1 MVWQPERLT
10 AGQREERRLAAARL
24 LRAGRLSQAEIARE
38 MGVSEASVS
47 RWKHRLQ
54 QAGTRGL
61 SQRRPPGRPS
71 RLSPAQWRQLFH
83 LLRRSALAAGFE
95 TERWTLRRIAQLIE
109 REFGVRYHFGS
120 LGPVLR
126 ARGWSPQQPKLRAKE
141 RDDAVVEAWLP
152 HDWPRVKRGLAAQG
166 VRLPSWTRQVTRFGP
181 A

>member
-1 MVWQPERLT
+1 MVWKPTRFT
-10 AGQREERRLAAARL
+10 RGQMEERRLLAGRL
-24 LRAGRLSQAEIARE
+24 LRARKLSQAEIARE
-38 MGVSEASVS
+38 LGVSRASVT

-54 QAGTRGL
+54 QTGARGL
-61 SQRRPPGRPS
+61 RHRRPGGRPA
-71 RLSPAQWRQLFH
+71 RLSPTPWRQLFR
-83 LLRRSALAAGFE
+83 LLRRGAQAAGFE

-120 LGPVLR
+120 LGPALR

-141 RDDAVVEAWLP
+141 RDDAVVEAWLK

-166 VRLPSWTRQVTRFGP
+166 VRLPSWTRPVTRFGP